1 MAFELTPRRHELLS
15 VILLSIG
22 TIVMF
27 LGYDVQAVLAESVL
41 HSVHSRYPERISV
54 FAGYY
59 GQALHYLSFAI
70 CSLFTAPLQY
80 YLASRWMLA
89 LSGALFTAYFLG
101 YFHIMLGF
109 AYSLYN
115 NGEGAYMSEHS
126 SRRTIDSN
134 SALETGIGHSSLLFG
149 GVILFVILHIVPTSS
164 DGAFRSF
171 SDHSI
176 MVIYGSMLVLS
187 SISILIFAFL
197 PTKQFDSIAQHSNT
211 ERPSIKEQFRRF
223 CRVFKR
229 LNTVLLFLPFAYMGL
244 IVSFMYGIYPTSLSF
259 NPLTAADPY
268 NIAYYTM
275 SAGCAAFTGAIV
287 FRRLIKRLEKYKLV
301 VPLVA
306 HFLIVIA
313 ILALCWMSV
322 PNEATI
328 HPVKSGEFTLIKPST
343 TLICVIGYLMGL
355 ADFTITMVR
364 ITICQTAVPKFRAE
378 LFSVTRVYQCLSSC
392 VILFLSPYFTLLTWT
407 YVLGVG
413 LLLGMSSLLIV
424 VHRTPM
430 KDAVPKRLHEVP
442 YNSNIEKPPFN
453 PLP

>member
-101 YFHIMLGF
+101 YFHVNYYFFYLSQIMLGF

-211 ERPSIKEQFRRF
+211 ERPSIKEQLRRF

-229 LNTVLLFLPFAYMGL
+229 LDTVLLFLPFSYMGL
-244 IVSFMYGIYPTSLSF
+244 IVSFI
-259 NPLTAADPY
+259 
-268 NIAYYTM
+268 
-275 SAGCAAFTGAIV
+275 
-287 FRRLIKRLEKYKLV
+287 
-301 VPLVA
+301 
-306 HFLIVIA
+306 
-313 ILALCWMSV
+313 
-322 PNEATI
+322 
-328 HPVKSGEFTLIKPST
+328 T

-407 YVLGVG
+407 YVLGIG

-442 YNSNIEKPPFN
+442 YNSNAEKPPIN